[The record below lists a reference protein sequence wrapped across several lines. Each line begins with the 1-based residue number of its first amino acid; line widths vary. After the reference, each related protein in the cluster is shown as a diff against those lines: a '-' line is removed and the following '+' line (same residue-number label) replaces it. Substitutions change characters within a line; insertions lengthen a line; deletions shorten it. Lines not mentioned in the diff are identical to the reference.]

1 MPLNSHREVPINLRQ
16 SGGPSVDL
24 LVNTRVRKSPF
35 WHKSVEHGVR
45 AATVYNRM
53 YHPRLYF
60 SADQGGLLGE
70 YDYLTNHVTLWNVA
84 VERQI
89 RVKGADA
96 TRFIDYLV
104 TRSMTGEKE
113 LDPGKARYVVL
124 CNQQGGIV
132 NDPVL
137 LRIAKDEYWLSISD
151 SDAALWAQGVNA
163 DGRFDVTIGEIDV
176 APVQI
181 QGPDSTALLTDAGV
195 EGIDKMKF
203 FNLMET
209 ELFGCDVVISKTGFS
224 GEEGYEI
231 YLRNATED
239 ADALW
244 DGLVAVGQPHFLRV
258 IAPCHIS
265 RIEAGIL
272 SYGQDMDI
280 ETTPFEVGLDWQV
293 DLDKPDFIGKAAL
306 RQVAEKGV
314 SHKLVGLR
322 FGGRQ
327 IDWYN
332 SDFWPVLGTESEEK
346 IGYVTSAF
354 YSPRI
359 GMNIGLARLPASYE
373 APGTPIRVCEPSRPE
388 PRAAETCSTPFHEP
402 PRGMNRPV
410 GLSGG
415 KDG

>member
-89 RVKGADA
+89 RVKGKDA

-104 TRSMTGEKE
+104 TRAMTGEKE

-124 CNQQGGIV
+124 CNQHGGIV

-137 LRIAKDEYWLSISD
+137 LRVAEDEYWLSISD

-195 EGIDKMKF
+195 EGIEEMKF
-203 FNLMET
+203 FNLME
-209 ELFGCDVVISKTGFS
+209 
-224 GEEGYEI
+224 
-231 YLRNATED
+231 N
-239 ADALW
+239 
-244 DGLVAVGQPHFLRV
+244 HF
-258 IAPCHIS
+258 
-265 RIEAGIL
+265 
-272 SYGQDMDI
+272 
-280 ETTPFEVGLDWQV
+280 
-293 DLDKPDFIGKAAL
+293 
-306 RQVAEKGV
+306 
-314 SHKLVGLR
+314 
-322 FGGRQ
+322 
-327 IDWYN
+327 
-332 SDFWPVLGTESEEK
+332 
-346 IGYVTSAF
+346 
-354 YSPRI
+354 
-359 GMNIGLARLPASYE
+359 
-373 APGTPIRVCEPSRPE
+373 
-388 PRAAETCSTPFHEP
+388 
-402 PRGMNRPV
+402 
-410 GLSGG
+410 
-415 KDG
+415 